1 MFSTVAPMAGYGS
14 VAGQVAASAVVTAV
28 SLSGNMKSKDELTMD
43 LKLQSTVDNS
53 VAMAKQLKA
62 KAKADGEDIISQII
76 EQAAQAL
83 IDAVG
88 K

>member
-1 MFSTVAPMAGYGS
+1 
-14 VAGQVAASAVVTAV
+14 
-28 SLSGNMKSKDELTMD
+28 MD